1 MMSFSAARF
10 AISLLPLFA
19 AAARAVSLSDFTPRV
34 DGLSDKCSTV
44 YNREIKD
51 CTADD
56 LQTGENCS
64 VACISG
70 LLTIA
75 SQVKSYCADD
85 DVAETSIIGV
95 FLLGKGPETL
105 CSNIAATTIGS
116 GGHTSTT
123 STSHSTTEKTTSTR
137 ETSTE
142 ATTTMEPGTTIIAGT
157 STTAEASTT
166 AAMSTTST
174 TASSTDDTSTSAAET
189 TTAAAAT
196 TTTADSSS
204 ESSEA
209 ATSTSSAAAS
219 TSSGATD
226 LESLND
232 GSGGG
237 SPFDLALGNASPRAC
252 LSGAAMGAWALLLV
266 LFFS

>member
-116 GGHTSTT
+116 GGHSSTT
-123 STSHSTTEKTTSTR
+123 STSHSSTEKTTSTR

-142 ATTTMEPGTTIIAGT
+142 ATTTEPGTTIIAGT
-157 STTAEASTT
+157 STTAEATTTT
-166 AAMSTTST
+166 AASTTST

-189 TTAAAAT
+189 TTTAAAAT
-196 TTTADSSS
+196 TTAADSSS
-204 ESSEA
+204 EGSEA

-226 LESLND
+226 PESING

-237 SPFDLALGNASPRAC
+237 SPFDLPLGSASPRAC

>member
-123 STSHSTTEKTTSTR
+123 STSHSSTEKTTSTR
-137 ETSTE
+137 ETSTK
-142 ATTTMEPGTTIIAGT
+142 ATTTEPGTTIIAGT
-157 STTAEASTT
+157 STTAEATTTT
-166 AAMSTTST
+166 AASTTST

-196 TTTADSSS
+196 TTAADSSS

-237 SPFDLALGNASPRAC
+237 SPFDLPLGSASPRAC
-252 LSGAAMGAWALLLV
+252 LSGAAMGAWGLLLV